1 MRSDEPLHILIVDK
15 SNDEANRFISILRS
29 ADFIVEAQLATDEE
43 QLQKTISMRNWDL
56 LLAAQDYSKI
66 PTQNIFQ
73 RIRRSERDLPVI
85 LISQEYNPKKVIEG
99 MRLGAVD
106 VVVEDQ
112 DQHLIKV
119 VERSL
124 RGVYERRQS
133 REWERKLSVAEKRA
147 QHLMNISRF
156 PIAIIK
162 EGVYVYANE
171 ACASMFGFSDT
182 EEMLC
187 LPVIDNIGGRD
198 RGKLKAY
205 MVPLQSAD
213 EIMPFEAVIKAVDVD
228 GAESDAFLEIHQ
240 IQYDAEPALQFT
252 INKDKLF
259 DASMDISEQQ
269 QTAEYSAIQPHLVYE
284 LISRGIS
291 RSVQSGQDCM
301 LLNIQVDRFS
311 QLKEDLGIAKAE
323 KIAHSLVMF
332 IVQQFDH
339 NIDCGRISEN
349 CFVIVLPDTSEE
361 QIVELATTICQQISQ
376 QVFDIDDETFSL
388 TTSIG
393 ITGLNENV
401 PSVER
406 GLERSEEAI
415 AQLRQNAIE
424 GTLEGSTESTTEAA
438 ALGNGA
444 KFYVPDIHS
453 DDISK
458 ADAVVITA
466 KKLLGKDAFSIRYQP
481 IVALID
487 GGSGKEYY
495 EVILGV
501 KAEVPASEI
510 PEDFIANLFKSEI
523 AAEVDR
529 WVISQALSSLTGKL
543 KSNPDTQLFINI
555 SAQSFADNG
564 FLPWLQKALGDSKLP
579 ANSLIFQFRE
589 IDAVRDLNQ
598 AAALC
603 EEMKKAQGQ
612 VGISN
617 FGLAINPLK
626 TLERIKADFVKVDP
640 LIVVKLANEGKRKG
654 DQGREEFQKIMGG
667 MTGTGIDVIV
677 PCVETATIIPTL
689 WQQGVQYIQGHY
701 IDQPSFT
708 MDYDFSEGP

>member
-1 MRSDEPLHILIVDK
+1 MRSNEPLHILIVDK
-15 SNDEANRFISILRS
+15 SNDEANRYISILRS
-29 ADFIVEAQLATDEE
+29 ADFVVEAKLATNEE

-56 LLAAQDYSKI
+56 LLASQDYSKI

-73 RIRRSERDLPVI
+73 RIRRAERDLPVI

-124 RGVYERRQS
+124 GGVYERRQS
-133 REWERKLSVAEKRA
+133 REWERKLSVAERRA
-147 QHLMNISRF
+147 QHLMDISRY

-162 EGVYVYANE
+162 EGVYIYAND
-171 ACASMFGFSDT
+171 ACASVFGFSDS

-187 LPVIDNIGGRD
+187 MPVIDNIGARD
-198 RGKLKAY
+198 REKLKAY
-205 MVPLQSAD
+205 MVPLQSSD
-213 EIMPFEAVIKAVDVD
+213 EIMPFEAVIKTLDID
-228 GAESDAFLEIHQ
+228 GAESDAFLEIQ
-240 IQYDAEPALQFT
+240 QVQYDAEPALQFT

-259 DASMDISEQQ
+259 DATMDHSEQQ
-269 QTAEYSAIQPHLVYE
+269 KSTEYSAIQPHLVYE

-301 LLNIQVDRFS
+301 LLNIQADRFG

-332 IVQQFDH
+332 IVQLFDH
-339 NIDCGRISEN
+339 NLDCGRISEN
-349 CFVIVLPDTSEE
+349 CFVIVLPDTAEE
-361 QIVELATTICQQISQ
+361 KVVKLAADICQQIGQ

-406 GLERSEEAI
+406 GLERSEVAI
-415 AQLRQNAIE
+415 AQLREENK
-424 GTLEGSTESTTEAA
+424 
-438 ALGNGA
+438 LGNGA
-444 KFYVPDIHS
+444 KFYIPDIHS
-453 DDISK
+453 DEISK
-458 ADAVVITA
+458 AEAVVITA
-466 KKLLGKDAFSIRYQP
+466 KNLLSKGAFSIRYQP

-495 EVILGV
+495 EVILGINSD
-501 KAEVPASEI
+501 VPASEI
-510 PEDFIANLFKSEI
+510 PEDFVANLFKSEI

-529 WVISQALSSLTGKL
+529 WVIGQALSSLTEKL
-543 KSNPDTQLFINI
+543 KSNPETQLFINI
-555 SAQSFADNG
+555 SAQSFADSA
-564 FLPWLQKALGDSKLP
+564 FLPWLQKALSKSKLP
-579 ANSLIFQFRE
+579 ANALIFQFRE
-589 IDAVRDLNQ
+589 IDAVRYLNQ

-603 EEMKKAQGQ
+603 EEMKKAKGQ

-626 TLERIKADFVKVDP
+626 TLERVKADFVKIDR
-640 LIVVKLANEGKRKG
+640 LIVEKLANAGQG
-654 DQGREEFQKIMGG
+654 NAPDQSKEEFQKIMGG
-667 MTGTGIDVIV
+667 MTGTGVDVIV
-677 PCVETATIIPTL
+677 PFVETAAIIPIL

-701 IDQPSFT
+701 INQPSFT

>member
-1 MRSDEPLHILIVDK
+1 M
-15 SNDEANRFISILRS
+15 
-29 ADFIVEAQLATDEE
+29 
-43 QLQKTISMRNWDL
+43 
-56 LLAAQDYSKI
+56 
-66 PTQNIFQ
+66 
-73 RIRRSERDLPVI
+73 
-85 LISQEYNPKKVIEG
+85 
-99 MRLGAVD
+99 
-106 VVVEDQ
+106 
-112 DQHLIKV
+112 

-124 RGVYERRQS
+124 RSVYERRQS
-133 REWERKLSVAEKRA
+133 REWKRKLSVAEKRA

-162 EGVYVYANE
+162 EGVYIYAND
-171 ACASMFGFSDT
+171 ACASMLGFSDS

-187 LPVIDNIGGRD
+187 LPVIDDICKQD
-198 RGKLKAY
+198 REKLKAY
-205 MVPLQSAD
+205 MVPLESTG
-213 EIMPFEAVIKAVDVD
+213 EIMPFDAAIKTVDVD
-228 GAESDAFLEIHQ
+228 GAESDAYLEIHQ

-259 DASMDISEQQ
+259 DASMDTSEQS
-269 QTAEYSAIQPHLVYE
+269 QTTEYSAIQPHLVYE
-284 LISRGIS
+284 LISRGTS
-291 RSVQSGQDCM
+291 HSVQSGQDCM

-332 IVQQFDH
+332 IVQQFEDK
-339 NIDCGRISEN
+339 IDCGRISEN
-349 CFVIVLPDTSEE
+349 CFVMVLPDTPEE
-361 QIVELATTICQQISQ
+361 QIVELAVGICRQVGE

-388 TTSIG
+388 ITSIG

-401 PSVER
+401 PSVEH

-415 AQLRQNAIE
+415 SQLRQNSTE
-424 GTLEGSTESTTEAA
+424 GTSDGTSEG
-438 ALGNGA
+438 GNGA
-444 KFYVPDIHS
+444 KFYIPDIHS

-466 KKLLGKDAFSIRYQP
+466 KKLLSKDAFSIRYQP

-495 EVILGV
+495 EVILGI
-501 KAEVPASEI
+501 KSDIAASEI
-510 PEDFIANLFKSEI
+510 PEDFITNLFKSEI

-529 WVISQALSSLTGKL
+529 WVINQALSSLTDKL
-543 KSNPDTQLFINI
+543 KSNPETQLFINI
-555 SAQSFADNG
+555 STQSFADSG
-564 FLPWLQKALGDSKLP
+564 FLPWLQKTLADSKLP
-579 ANSLIFQFRE
+579 ANALIFQFRE
-589 IDAVRDLNQ
+589 IDAVRYLNQ

-603 EEMKKAQGQ
+603 DEMKNAQGQ

-640 LIVVKLANEGKRKG
+640 LIVEKLANEGKRKG
-654 DQGREEFQKIMGG
+654 DQGREEFQKLMAG
-667 MTGTGIDVIV
+667 MTGTGVDVIV
-677 PCVETATIIPTL
+677 PFVETATIIPIL
-689 WQQGVQYIQGHY
+689 WQQDGQYIQGHY
-701 IDQPSFT
+701 IDQPAFT

>member
-1 MRSDEPLHILIVDK
+1 MRSNEPLHILIVDK
-15 SNDEANRFISILRS
+15 SNDEANRYISILRS
-29 ADFIVEAQLATDEE
+29 ADFVVEAKLATNEE

-56 LLAAQDYSKI
+56 LLASQDYSKI

-73 RIRRSERDLPVI
+73 RIRRAERDLPVI

-124 RGVYERRQS
+124 GGVYERRQS
-133 REWERKLSVAEKRA
+133 REWERKLSVAERRA
-147 QHLMNISRF
+147 QHLMDISRY

-162 EGVYVYANE
+162 EGVYIYAND
-171 ACASMFGFSDT
+171 ACASVFGFSDS

-187 LPVIDNIGGRD
+187 MPVIDNIGARD
-198 RGKLKAY
+198 REKLKAY
-205 MVPLQSAD
+205 MVPLQSSD
-213 EIMPFEAVIKAVDVD
+213 EIMPFEAVIKTLDID
-228 GAESDAFLEIHQ
+228 GAESDAFLEIQ
-240 IQYDAEPALQFT
+240 QVQYDAEPALQFT

-259 DASMDISEQQ
+259 DANMDHSEQQ
-269 QTAEYSAIQPHLVYE
+269 KTTEYSAIQPHLVYE

-301 LLNIQVDRFS
+301 LLNIQADRFS

-323 KIAHSLVMF
+323 KVAHSLVMF
-332 IVQQFDH
+332 IVQLFDH
-339 NIDCGRISEN
+339 NLDCGRVSEN
-349 CFVIVLPDTSEE
+349 CFVIVLPDTAEE
-361 QIVELATTICQQISQ
+361 KAVELAADICQQIGQ

-415 AQLRQNAIE
+415 SQLREDN
-424 GTLEGSTESTTEAA
+424 ST
-438 ALGNGA
+438 GNGA
-444 KFYVPDIHS
+444 KFYIPDIHS

-458 ADAVVITA
+458 AEAVVITA
-466 KKLLGKDAFSIRYQP
+466 KNLLSKGAFSIRYQP

-495 EVILGV
+495 EVILGI
-501 KAEVPASEI
+501 KKDVPVSEI
-510 PEDFIANLFKSEI
+510 PEDFITNLFKSEI

-529 WVISQALSSLTGKL
+529 WVIGQALSSLNEKL
-543 KSNPDTQLFINI
+543 KTNPETQLFINI
-555 SAQSFADNG
+555 SAQSFADSE
-564 FLPWLQKALGDSKLP
+564 FLPWLQKALSVSKLP
-579 ANSLIFQFRE
+579 PNALIFQFRE
-589 IDAVRDLNQ
+589 IDAVRYLNQ

-603 EEMKKAQGQ
+603 EEMKKAKGQ

-626 TLERIKADFVKVDP
+626 TLERVKADFVKIDR
-640 LIVVKLANEGKRKG
+640 LIVEKLANAGQG
-654 DQGREEFQKIMGG
+654 NAPDQSKEEFQKIMGG
-667 MTGTGIDVIV
+667 MTGTGVDVIV
-677 PCVETATIIPTL
+677 PFVETAAIIPIL

-701 IDQPSFT
+701 INQPSFT

>member
-1 MRSDEPLHILIVDK
+1 MRSNEPLHILIVDK
-15 SNDEANRFISILRS
+15 SNDEANRYISILRS
-29 ADFIVEAQLATDEE
+29 ADFVVEAKLATNEE

-56 LLAAQDYSKI
+56 LLASQDYSKI

-73 RIRRSERDLPVI
+73 RIRRAERDLPVI
-85 LISQEYNPKKVIEG
+85 LISQKYNPKKVIEG

-124 RGVYERRQS
+124 GGVYERRQS
-133 REWERKLSVAEKRA
+133 REWERKLSVAERRA
-147 QHLMNISRF
+147 QHLMDISRY

-162 EGVYVYANE
+162 EGVYIYAND
-171 ACASMFGFSDT
+171 ACASVFGFSDS

-187 LPVIDNIGGRD
+187 MPVIDNIGARD
-198 RGKLKAY
+198 REKLKAY
-205 MVPLQSAD
+205 MVPLQSSD
-213 EIMPFEAVIKAVDVD
+213 EIMPFEAVIKTLDID
-228 GAESDAFLEIHQ
+228 GAESDAFLEIQ
-240 IQYDAEPALQFT
+240 QVQYDAEPALQFT

-259 DASMDISEQQ
+259 DANMDHSEQQ
-269 QTAEYSAIQPHLVYE
+269 KTTEYSAIQPHLVYE

-301 LLNIQVDRFS
+301 LLNIQADRFS

-323 KIAHSLVMF
+323 KVAHSLVMF
-332 IVQQFDH
+332 IVQLFDH
-339 NIDCGRISEN
+339 NLDCGRVSEN
-349 CFVIVLPDTSEE
+349 CFVIVLPDTAEE
-361 QIVELATTICQQISQ
+361 KAVELAADICQQIGQ

-415 AQLRQNAIE
+415 SQLREDN
-424 GTLEGSTESTTEAA
+424 SP
-438 ALGNGA
+438 GNGA
-444 KFYVPDIHS
+444 KFYIPDIHS

-458 ADAVVITA
+458 AEAVVITA
-466 KKLLGKDAFSIRYQP
+466 KNLLSKGAFSIRYQP

-495 EVILGV
+495 EVILGI
-501 KAEVPASEI
+501 KKDVPVSEI
-510 PEDFIANLFKSEI
+510 PEDFITNLFKSEI

-529 WVISQALSSLTGKL
+529 WVIGQALSSLNEKL
-543 KSNPDTQLFINI
+543 KTNPETQLFINI
-555 SAQSFADNG
+555 SAQSFADSE
-564 FLPWLQKALGDSKLP
+564 FLPWLQKALSVSKLP
-579 ANSLIFQFRE
+579 PNALIFQFRE
-589 IDAVRDLNQ
+589 IDAVRYLNQ

-603 EEMKKAQGQ
+603 EEMKKAKGQ

-626 TLERIKADFVKVDP
+626 TLERVKADFVKIDR
-640 LIVVKLANEGKRKG
+640 LIVEKLANAGQG
-654 DQGREEFQKIMGG
+654 NAPDQSKEEFQKIMGG
-667 MTGTGIDVIV
+667 MTGTGVDVIV
-677 PCVETATIIPTL
+677 PFVETAAIIPIL

-701 IDQPSFT
+701 INQPSFT

>member
-29 ADFIVEAQLATDEE
+29 ADFIVEAKLATNEE
-43 QLQKTISMRNWDL
+43 QLQKTISIRNWDL

-85 LISQEYNPKKVIEG
+85 LISQEYNPKKVIED

-112 DQHLIKV
+112 DQHLIRV
-119 VERSL
+119 VQRSL
-124 RGVYERRQS
+124 RSVYERRQS
-133 REWERKLSVAEKRA
+133 RELERKLSIAEKRA
-147 QHLMNISRF
+147 QHLMDISRF

-162 EGVYVYANE
+162 EGVYVYGND
-171 ACASMFGFSDT
+171 ACANIFGFSDVD
-182 EEMLC
+182 EMLC
-187 LPVIDNIGGRD
+187 MPVIDNIGSRD
-198 RGKLKAY
+198 REKLKAY
-205 MVPLQSAD
+205 MAPLQGSD
-213 EIMPFEAVIKAVDVD
+213 ELMPFEAVIKIVNAD
-228 GAESDAFLEIHQ
+228 GKETDAFLQIQQ

-252 INKDKLF
+252 VNQDKLF
-259 DASMDISEQQ
+259 DASMDHSEQQ
-269 QTAEYSAIQPHLVYE
+269 KTTEYSAIQPQLVYE

-332 IVQQFDH
+332 IVELFDH
-339 NIDCGRISEN
+339 NLDCGRISEN
-349 CFVIVLPDTSEE
+349 CFIIVLPDTAEE
-361 QIVELATTICQQISQ
+361 KVLDLTSNICKQISQ

-393 ITGLNENV
+393 IAGLNENV

-415 AQLRQNAIE
+415 AQLREDN
-424 GTLEGSTESTTEAA
+424 S
-438 ALGNGA
+438 LGNGA
-444 KFYVPDIHS
+444 KFYIPDIHS

-458 ADAVVITA
+458 AEAVMITA
-466 KKLLGKDAFSIRYQP
+466 KNLLSKDAFSIRYQP

-495 EVILGV
+495 EVILGIN
-501 KAEVPASEI
+501 KDIPAREI
-510 PEDFIANLFKSEI
+510 PEDFITNLFKSEI
-523 AAEVDR
+523 AAEVDH
-529 WVISQALSSLTGKL
+529 WVIGEALNSLTEKL
-543 KSNPDTQLFINI
+543 KTNPETQLFINI
-555 SAQSFADNG
+555 SAQSFSDSE
-564 FLPWLQKALGDSKLP
+564 FLPWLQQALSSSKLP
-579 ANSLIFQFRE
+579 ANALIFQFRE
-589 IDAVRDLNQ
+589 IDAVRYLNQ

-603 EEMKKAQGQ
+603 EEMKKARGQ

-626 TLERIKADFVKVDP
+626 TLQRIKADFVKVDRV
-640 LIVVKLANEGKRKG
+640 IVEKLVNAGQDKAAQERAAQGKE
-654 DQGREEFQKIMGG
+654 QFQKIMAG
-667 MTGTGIDVIV
+667 MTGTGVDVIV
-677 PCVETATIIPTL
+677 PFVETATIIPIL

-701 IDQPSFT
+701 INKPSFT

>member
-1 MRSDEPLHILIVDK
+1 MRSNEPLHILIVDK
-15 SNDEANRFISILRS
+15 SNDEANRYISILRS
-29 ADFIVEAQLATDEE
+29 ADFVVEAKLATNEE

-56 LLAAQDYSKI
+56 LLASQDYSKI

-73 RIRRSERDLPVI
+73 RIRRAERDLPVI

-124 RGVYERRQS
+124 GGVYERRQS
-133 REWERKLSVAEKRA
+133 REWERKLSVAERRA
-147 QHLMNISRF
+147 QHLMDISRY

-162 EGVYVYANE
+162 EGVYIYAND
-171 ACASMFGFSDT
+171 ACASVFGFSDS

-187 LPVIDNIGGRD
+187 MPVIDNIGARD
-198 RGKLKAY
+198 REKLKAY
-205 MVPLQSAD
+205 MVPLQSSD
-213 EIMPFEAVIKAVDVD
+213 EIMPFEAVIKTLDID
-228 GAESDAFLEIHQ
+228 GTESDAFLEIQ
-240 IQYDAEPALQFT
+240 QVQYDAEPALQFT

-259 DASMDISEQQ
+259 DATMDHSEQQ
-269 QTAEYSAIQPHLVYE
+269 KSTEYSAIQPHLVYE

-301 LLNIQVDRFS
+301 LLNIQADRFG

-332 IVQQFDH
+332 IVQLFDH
-339 NIDCGRISEN
+339 NLDCGRISEN
-349 CFVIVLPDTSEE
+349 CFVIVLPDTAEE
-361 QIVELATTICQQISQ
+361 NVVKLAADICQQIGQ

-406 GLERSEEAI
+406 GLERSEVAI
-415 AQLRQNAIE
+415 AQLREENK
-424 GTLEGSTESTTEAA
+424 
-438 ALGNGA
+438 LGNGA
-444 KFYVPDIHS
+444 KFYIPDIHS
-453 DDISK
+453 DEISK
-458 ADAVVITA
+458 AEAVVITA
-466 KKLLGKDAFSIRYQP
+466 KNLLSKGAFSIRYQP

-495 EVILGV
+495 EVILGINSD
-501 KAEVPASEI
+501 VPASEI
-510 PEDFIANLFKSEI
+510 PEDFVANLFKSEI

-529 WVISQALSSLTGKL
+529 WVIGQALSSLTEKL
-543 KSNPDTQLFINI
+543 KSNPETQLFINI
-555 SAQSFADNG
+555 SAQSFADNA
-564 FLPWLQKALGDSKLP
+564 FLPWLQKALSKSKLP
-579 ANSLIFQFRE
+579 ANALIFQFRE
-589 IDAVRDLNQ
+589 IDAVRYLNQ

-603 EEMKKAQGQ
+603 EEMKKAKGQ

-626 TLERIKADFVKVDP
+626 TLERVKADFVKIDR
-640 LIVVKLANEGKRKG
+640 LIVEKLANAGQG
-654 DQGREEFQKIMGG
+654 NAPDQSKEEFQKIMGG
-667 MTGTGIDVIV
+667 MTGTGVDVIV
-677 PCVETATIIPTL
+677 PFVETAAIIPIL

-701 IDQPSFT
+701 INQPSFT

>member
-1 MRSDEPLHILIVDK
+1 MRSNEPLHILIVDK
-15 SNDEANRFISILRS
+15 SNDEANRYISILRS
-29 ADFIVEAQLATDEE
+29 ADFVVEAKLATNEE

-56 LLAAQDYSKI
+56 LLASQDYSKI

-73 RIRRSERDLPVI
+73 RIRRAERDLPVI
-85 LISQEYNPKKVIEG
+85 LISQKYNPKKVIEG

-124 RGVYERRQS
+124 GGVYERRQS
-133 REWERKLSVAEKRA
+133 REWERKLSVAERRA
-147 QHLMNISRF
+147 QHLMDISRY

-162 EGVYVYANE
+162 EGVYIYAND
-171 ACASMFGFSDT
+171 ACASVFGFSDS

-187 LPVIDNIGGRD
+187 MPVIDNIGARD
-198 RGKLKAY
+198 REKLKAY
-205 MVPLQSAD
+205 MVPLQSSD
-213 EIMPFEAVIKAVDVD
+213 EIMPFEAVIKTLDID
-228 GAESDAFLEIHQ
+228 GAESDAFLEIQ
-240 IQYDAEPALQFT
+240 QVQYDAEPALQFT

-259 DASMDISEQQ
+259 DANMDHSEQQ
-269 QTAEYSAIQPHLVYE
+269 KTTEYSAIQPHLVYE

-291 RSVQSGQDCM
+291 RSVQSGQDCI
-301 LLNIQVDRFS
+301 LLNIQADRFI

-323 KIAHSLVMF
+323 KVAHSLVMF
-332 IVQQFDH
+332 IVQLFDH
-339 NIDCGRISEN
+339 NLDCGRVSEN
-349 CFVIVLPDTSEE
+349 CFVIVLPDTTEE
-361 QIVELATTICQQISQ
+361 KAVELAADICQQIGQ

-415 AQLRQNAIE
+415 SQLREDN
-424 GTLEGSTESTTEAA
+424 SP
-438 ALGNGA
+438 GNGA
-444 KFYVPDIHS
+444 KFYIPDIHS

-458 ADAVVITA
+458 AEAVVITA
-466 KKLLGKDAFSIRYQP
+466 KNLLSKGAFSIRYQP

-495 EVILGV
+495 EVILGI
-501 KAEVPASEI
+501 KKDVPVSEI
-510 PEDFIANLFKSEI
+510 PEDFITNLFKSEI

-529 WVISQALSSLTGKL
+529 WVIGQALSSLNEKL
-543 KSNPDTQLFINI
+543 KTNPETQLFINI
-555 SAQSFADNG
+555 SAQSFADSE
-564 FLPWLQKALGDSKLP
+564 FLPWLQKALSVSKLP
-579 ANSLIFQFRE
+579 PNALIFQFRE
-589 IDAVRDLNQ
+589 IDAVRYLNQ

-603 EEMKKAQGQ
+603 EEMKKAKGQ

-626 TLERIKADFVKVDP
+626 TLERVKADFVKIDR
-640 LIVVKLANEGKRKG
+640 LIVEKLANAGQG
-654 DQGREEFQKIMGG
+654 NAPDQSKEEFQKIMGG
-667 MTGTGIDVIV
+667 MTGTGVDVIV
-677 PCVETATIIPTL
+677 PFVETAAIIPIL

-701 IDQPSFT
+701 INQPSFT

>member
-1 MRSDEPLHILIVDK
+1 M
-15 SNDEANRFISILRS
+15 
-29 ADFIVEAQLATDEE
+29 
-43 QLQKTISMRNWDL
+43 
-56 LLAAQDYSKI
+56 
-66 PTQNIFQ
+66 
-73 RIRRSERDLPVI
+73 
-85 LISQEYNPKKVIEG
+85 
-99 MRLGAVD
+99 
-106 VVVEDQ
+106 
-112 DQHLIKV
+112 

-124 RGVYERRQS
+124 RSVYERRQS
-133 REWERKLSVAEKRA
+133 REWKRKLSVAEKRA

-162 EGVYVYANE
+162 EGVYIYAND
-171 ACASMFGFSDT
+171 ACASMLGFSDS

-187 LPVIDNIGGRD
+187 LPVIDNICKQD
-198 RGKLKAY
+198 REKLKAY
-205 MVPLQSAD
+205 MVPLESTG
-213 EIMPFEAVIKAVDVD
+213 EIMPFDAAIKTVDVD
-228 GAESDAFLEIHQ
+228 GAESDAYLEIHQ

-259 DASMDISEQQ
+259 DASMDTSEQS
-269 QTAEYSAIQPHLVYE
+269 QTTEYSAIQPHLVYE
-284 LISRGIS
+284 LISRGTS
-291 RSVQSGQDCM
+291 HSVQSGQDCM

-332 IVQQFDH
+332 IVQQFEDK
-339 NIDCGRISEN
+339 IDCGRISEN
-349 CFVIVLPDTSEE
+349 CFVMVLPDTPEE
-361 QIVELATTICQQISQ
+361 QIVELAVGICRQVGE

-388 TTSIG
+388 ITSIG

-401 PSVER
+401 PSVEH

-415 AQLRQNAIE
+415 SQLRQNSTE
-424 GTLEGSTESTTEAA
+424 GTSDGTSEG
-438 ALGNGA
+438 GNGA
-444 KFYVPDIHS
+444 KFYIPDIHS

-466 KKLLGKDAFSIRYQP
+466 KKLLSKDAFSIRYQP

-495 EVILGV
+495 EVILGI
-501 KAEVPASEI
+501 KSDIAASEI
-510 PEDFIANLFKSEI
+510 PEDFITNLFKSEI

-529 WVISQALSSLTGKL
+529 WVINQALSSLTDKL
-543 KSNPDTQLFINI
+543 KSNPETQLFINI
-555 SAQSFADNG
+555 STQSFADSG
-564 FLPWLQKALGDSKLP
+564 FLPWLQKTLADSKLP
-579 ANSLIFQFRE
+579 ANALIFQFRE
-589 IDAVRDLNQ
+589 IDAVRYLNQ

-603 EEMKKAQGQ
+603 DEMKNAQGQ

-640 LIVVKLANEGKRKG
+640 LIVEKLANEGKRKG
-654 DQGREEFQKIMGG
+654 DQGREEFQKLMAG
-667 MTGTGIDVIV
+667 MTGTGVDVIV
-677 PCVETATIIPTL
+677 PFVETATIIPIL
-689 WQQGVQYIQGHY
+689 WQQDGQYIQGHY
-701 IDQPSFT
+701 IDQPAFT

>member
-29 ADFIVEAQLATDEE
+29 ADFIVEAKLATNEE

-73 RIRRSERDLPVI
+73 RIRRAERDLPVI

-124 RGVYERRQS
+124 RGVHERRQS

-162 EGVYVYANE
+162 EGVYIYAND
-171 ACASMFGFSDT
+171 ACASIFGFSDV

-198 RGKLKAY
+198 REKLKAY
-205 MVPLQSAD
+205 MVPLQSTD
-213 EIMPFEAVIKAVDVD
+213 EIMPFEAVIKTVDVD

-361 QIVELATTICQQISQ
+361 QIVELAATICQQISQ

-415 AQLRQNAIE
+415 SQLRQN
-424 GTLEGSTESTTEAA
+424 TTEGNGGSSGEGIREGIRE
-438 ALGNGA
+438 GNGA
-444 KFYVPDIHS
+444 KFYIPDIHS

-466 KKLLGKDAFSIRYQP
+466 KKLLSKDAFSIRYQP

-495 EVILGV
+495 EVILGINS
-501 KAEVPASEI
+501 EIPASEI

-529 WVISQALSSLTGKL
+529 WVINQALSSLTDKL

-555 SAQSFADNG
+555 SAQSFADNE
-564 FLPWLQKALGDSKLP
+564 FLPWLQKALADSKLP
-579 ANSLIFQFRE
+579 ANALIFQFRE
-589 IDAVRDLNQ
+589 IDAVRYLNQ

-603 EEMKKAQGQ
+603 DEMKKAQGQ

-640 LIVVKLANEGKRKG
+640 LIVEKLANEGKRKG
-654 DQGREEFQKIMGG
+654 DHGREEFQKLMAG
-667 MTGTGIDVIV
+667 MTGTGVDVIV
-677 PCVETATIIPTL
+677 PFVETATIIPIL

-701 IDQPSFT
+701 IDQPAFT

>member
-1 MRSDEPLHILIVDK
+1 MRSNEPLHILIVDK
-15 SNDEANRFISILRS
+15 SNDEANRYISILRS
-29 ADFIVEAQLATDEE
+29 ADFVVEAKLATNEE

-56 LLAAQDYSKI
+56 LLASQDYSKI

-73 RIRRSERDLPVI
+73 RIRRAERDLPVI

-124 RGVYERRQS
+124 GGVYERRQS
-133 REWERKLSVAEKRA
+133 REWERKLSVAERRA
-147 QHLMNISRF
+147 QHLMDISRY

-162 EGVYVYANE
+162 EGVYIYAND
-171 ACASMFGFSDT
+171 ACASVFGFSDS

-187 LPVIDNIGGRD
+187 MPVIDNIGARD
-198 RGKLKAY
+198 REKLKAY
-205 MVPLQSAD
+205 MVPLQSSD
-213 EIMPFEAVIKAVDVD
+213 EIMPFEAVIKTLDID
-228 GAESDAFLEIHQ
+228 GAESDAFLEIQ
-240 IQYDAEPALQFT
+240 QVQYDAEPALQFT

-259 DASMDISEQQ
+259 DANMDHSEQQ
-269 QTAEYSAIQPHLVYE
+269 KTTEYSAIQPHLVYE

-301 LLNIQVDRFS
+301 LLNIQADRFS

-323 KIAHSLVMF
+323 KVAHSLVMF
-332 IVQQFDH
+332 IVQLFDH
-339 NIDCGRISEN
+339 NLDCGRVSEN
-349 CFVIVLPDTSEE
+349 CFVIVLPDTTEE
-361 QIVELATTICQQISQ
+361 KAVELAADICQQIGQ

-415 AQLRQNAIE
+415 SQLREDN
-424 GTLEGSTESTTEAA
+424 SP
-438 ALGNGA
+438 GNGA
-444 KFYVPDIHS
+444 KFYIPDIHS

-458 ADAVVITA
+458 AEAVVITA
-466 KKLLGKDAFSIRYQP
+466 KNLLSKGAFSIRYQP

-495 EVILGV
+495 EVILGI
-501 KAEVPASEI
+501 KKDVPVSEI
-510 PEDFIANLFKSEI
+510 PEDFITNLFKSEI

-529 WVISQALSSLTGKL
+529 WVIGQALSSLNEKL
-543 KSNPDTQLFINI
+543 KTNPETQLFINI
-555 SAQSFADNG
+555 SAQSFADSE
-564 FLPWLQKALGDSKLP
+564 FLPWLQKALSVSKLP
-579 ANSLIFQFRE
+579 PNALIFQFRE
-589 IDAVRDLNQ
+589 IDAVRYLNQ

-603 EEMKKAQGQ
+603 EEMKKAKGQ

-626 TLERIKADFVKVDP
+626 TLERVKADFVKIDR
-640 LIVVKLANEGKRKG
+640 LIVEKLANAGQG
-654 DQGREEFQKIMGG
+654 NAPDQSKEEFQKIMGG
-667 MTGTGIDVIV
+667 MTGTGVDVIV
-677 PCVETATIIPTL
+677 PFVETAAIIPIL

-701 IDQPSFT
+701 INQPSFT

>member
-15 SNDEANRFISILRS
+15 SHDEANRFISILHS
-29 ADFIVEAQLATDEE
+29 ADFVVEAKLAVNEE

-56 LLAAQDYSKI
+56 LLAAQDYSMI

-73 RIRRSERDLPVI
+73 RIRRAERDLPVI
-85 LISQEYNPKKVIEG
+85 LISQEYNPKKIIEG

-156 PIAIIK
+156 PIAIVK
-162 EGVYVYANE
+162 EGVYIYAND
-171 ACASMFGFSDT
+171 ACASMLGFSDS

-187 LPVIDNIGGRD
+187 LPVIDNIGSGD
-198 RGKLKAY
+198 REKLKAY
-205 MVPLQSAD
+205 MVPLESSG
-213 EIMPFEAVIKAVDVD
+213 EIMPFDAIVKVVCLD
-228 GAESDAFLEIHQ
+228 GTETDAYLEIHQ

-252 INKDKLF
+252 INKDRLF
-259 DASMDISEQQ
+259 DASVDTNEQS
-269 QTAEYSAIQPHLVYE
+269 QTTEYSAIQPHLVYE

-291 RSVQSGQDCM
+291 HSVQSGQDCM

-332 IVQQFDH
+332 VVQQFEH
-339 NIDCGRISEN
+339 EIDCGRISEN

-361 QIVELATTICQQISQ
+361 QIVQLATNICQQIGQ
-376 QVFDIDDETFSL
+376 QVFDIDNETFSL

-415 AQLRQNAIE
+415 AQLRQSSA
-424 GTLEGSTESTTEAA
+424 ESTSEGNSEG
-438 ALGNGA
+438 GNGA
-444 KFYVPDIHS
+444 KFYIPDIHS

-501 KAEVPASEI
+501 KSEIPTSEI
-510 PEDFIANLFKSEI
+510 PEGFITNLFKSEI

-529 WVISQALSSLTGKL
+529 WVINQALSALTEKL

-555 SAQSFADNG
+555 SAQSFADSE
-564 FLPWLQKALGDSKLP
+564 FLPWLQETLADSKLP
-579 ANSLIFQFRE
+579 ANALIFQFRE
-589 IDAVRDLNQ
+589 IDAVRYLNQ

-603 EEMKKAQGQ
+603 DEMKKAHGQ

-640 LIVVKLANEGKRKG
+640 LIVEKLANEGKRKG
-654 DQGREEFQKIMGG
+654 DQGREDFQNLMAG

-677 PCVETATIIPTL
+677 PFVETASIIPTL

-701 IDQPSFT
+701 IDQPAIT